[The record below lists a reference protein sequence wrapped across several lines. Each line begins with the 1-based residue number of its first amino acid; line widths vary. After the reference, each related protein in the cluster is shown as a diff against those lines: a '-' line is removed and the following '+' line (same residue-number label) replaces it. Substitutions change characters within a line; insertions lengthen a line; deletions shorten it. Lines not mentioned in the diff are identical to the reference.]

1 MLADIVVFVVDT
13 PGTGKTS
20 LIKAL
25 AQYTGRSIVSIPL
38 TRIST
43 NSELTDLFFQDRY
56 NVTNESVPIKLGFKD
71 VIYVMEDVDAA
82 SKIVRRRD
90 GGTGTEATEP
100 LDLSESVPPK
110 TIWSM
115 LLESND
121 STCQELVQ
129 MLIEKSERLREA
141 ALESDVLTSIARRI
155 AGVSELCGDNI
166 LDDGDRELIET
177 VNSTIEACEA
187 MDRFMGRHACVI
199 KSVLESGAE
208 VDDAFIDELLGL
220 SMVASEFRPV
230 RRAVTSVNP
239 SVADPDDCFI
249 MKMSPNKEN
258 GVVDSKPTAGP
269 SVWSKPKKDELNL
282 MGLLNVLDGVVD
294 TPGRILIMTTN
305 HPELLDPALIRPG
318 RIDKRILLAYMSGPD
333 AIGMIE
339 HYFQSTLTE
348 PQKESVVTI
357 FDDRLN
363 MTPAELEQMSAEH
376 DDLVQMLNS
385 LEARAG
391 IISSPSVATITAAS
405 SFASTVCATKHI
417 ACIHG

>member
-1 MLADIVVFVVDT
+1 MLADHVVFVFDE

-90 GGTGTEATEP
+90 GCTGIEEIEP
-100 LDLSESVPPK
+100 LELSESGPPK
-110 TIWSM
+110 SIWSM

-121 STCQELVQ
+121 SDCQELVQ
-129 MLIEKSERLREA
+129 LLIEKSERLQEA
-141 ALESDVLTSIARRI
+141 ALESDVLTSIARRF
-155 AGVSELCGDNI
+155 AGVSGLCVDNV
-166 LDDGDRELIET
+166 LDDGDKERIET
-177 VNSTIEACEA
+177 VNSTMEAYDA
-187 MDRFMGRHACVI
+187 IDRFMGRHACAI
-199 KSVLESGAE
+199 KSVLGSGAE
-208 VDDAFIDELLGL
+208 VDDAFVDEILGL
-220 SMVASEFRPV
+220 SLGASDFRPV
-230 RRAVTSVNP
+230 RRAVTNGKLSVID
-239 SVADPDDCFI
+239 SDEGSI
-249 MKMSPNKEN
+249 MKMGPSPEVCI
-258 GVVDSKPTAGP
+258 GDSKPFTGP
-269 SVWSKPKKDELNL
+269 SLWSKPKKDELNL

-318 RIDKRILLAYMSGPD
+318 RIDKRILLAYMGGPD
-333 AIGMIE
+333 AISMME
-339 HYFQSTLTE
+339 HYFQTTLTDQ
-348 PQKESVVTI
+348 QKERVVAI

-376 DDLVQMLNS
+376 DELAEMLIS
-385 LEARAG
+385 LEGRAG
-391 IISSPSVATITAAS
+391 IHSSPSVATITAAS
-405 SFASTVCATKHI
+405 SFASTV
-417 ACIHG
+417 